1 MTTVHPLQSPN
12 SSGVN
17 APHGLGSD
25 HTAEHCG
32 IGAACVKIRSAR
44 RTMGRDLGGSQ
55 KRIRR
60 MTAALSRIRD
70 VAFLFGG
77 CPTHGL
83 IAPAW
88 LRFCG
93 LMPCGHPSGW
103 PSPDTR
109 SANPHGVALLLAEG
123 AAFDNPYQ
131 ERTMSSTLN
140 APGRANPLPAA
151 SPDFIAPAVAE
162 RSPLA
167 SLLKAFTSNEPDAL
181 NNAFEDLQ
189 NTLLQLSDALD
200 VDAEALTL
208 LDEYGDA
215 AGSPAGINADERTI
229 ARSIRLKSD
238 LIAIIGNGVNR
249 LQSAR

>member
-1 MTTVHPLQSPN
+1 MTTVHLNQRTRTARSPSASASRRRPEALRSKPVRALALLGAGARKTRHVLGETSALTPTAPRMTSGTKKAASGVHPLQSPN

-44 RTMGRDLGGSQ
+44 RTMGRDLGGSLEL
-55 KRIRR
+55 RR
-60 MTAALSRIRD
+60 MTAALSLSRD

-103 PSPDTR
+103 PVPKFR
-109 SANPHGVALLLAEG
+109 SANPHGVALPLGGGGRLFESNLG
-123 AAFDNPYQ
+123 ADH
-131 ERTMSSTLN
+131 E
-140 APGRANPLPAA
+140 
-151 SPDFIAPAVAE
+151 
-162 RSPLA
+162 
-167 SLLKAFTSNEPDAL
+167 
-181 NNAFEDLQ
+181 
-189 NTLLQLSDALD
+189 
-200 VDAEALTL
+200 
-208 LDEYGDA
+208 
-215 AGSPAGINADERTI
+215 
-229 ARSIRLKSD
+229 
-238 LIAIIGNGVNR
+238 
-249 LQSAR
+249 

>member
-1 MTTVHPLQSPN
+1 
-12 SSGVN
+12 
-17 APHGLGSD
+17 
-25 HTAEHCG
+25 
-32 IGAACVKIRSAR
+32 
-44 RTMGRDLGGSQ
+44 
-55 KRIRR
+55 
-60 MTAALSRIRD
+60 
-70 VAFLFGG
+70 
-77 CPTHGL
+77 
-83 IAPAW
+83 
-88 LRFCG
+88 
-93 LMPCGHPSGW
+93 
-103 PSPDTR
+103 
-109 SANPHGVALLLAEG
+109 
-123 AAFDNPYQ
+123 
-131 ERTMSSTLN
+131 MSSTLN

-215 AGSPAGINADERTI
+215 ERTI

>member
-1 MTTVHPLQSPN
+1 
-12 SSGVN
+12 
-17 APHGLGSD
+17 
-25 HTAEHCG
+25 
-32 IGAACVKIRSAR
+32 
-44 RTMGRDLGGSQ
+44 
-55 KRIRR
+55 
-60 MTAALSRIRD
+60 
-70 VAFLFGG
+70 
-77 CPTHGL
+77 
-83 IAPAW
+83 
-88 LRFCG
+88 
-93 LMPCGHPSGW
+93 
-103 PSPDTR
+103 
-109 SANPHGVALLLAEG
+109 
-123 AAFDNPYQ
+123 
-131 ERTMSSTLN
+131 MSSTLN

-200 VDAEALTL
+200 VAEALTL